1 MPVTVS
7 NLKNGGI
14 LLKGEGI
21 VTGVNIREA
30 NNIIYASPSKI
41 QNINYQ
47 LADYTNVSEFIIS
60 NEEVELIADQ
70 DKYAAAIN
78 PNMFLAVVGEK
89 NLVYG
94 LIRMCEAHIDFSPI
108 ETMAFRNIKDA
119 EKWLEEKTQEP

>member
-89 NLVYG
+89 
-94 LIRMCEAHIDFSPI
+94 
-108 ETMAFRNIKDA
+108 T
-119 EKWLEEKTQEP
+119 